1 MIRKIFSIFLIA
13 PIIFSGCASTS
24 GAGKNSKPGISSS
37 ATEEVAMGEK
47 IHAKILNSFHPYT
60 DPRVVDYVNKI
71 GSLLAQHAGRK
82 ELPYRFTILYNEK
95 IYATSSPG
103 GFVYLTTGLLNF
115 LRNEAELAAVMA
127 HEIAELQYHDP
138 RLSKSKKVL
147 NALTQSGAIV
157 GPAFGQ
163 IGSLAVLGLVLLN
176 AAVEAGQ
183 ITPEK
188 RLLQSDNRALHYMVG
203 AGYDPQAMIDLLWGF
218 LKADQRIVPYFYDY
232 YQSRPISEARIMN
245 VNQEFQKLPLEGKSF
260 SVRREAYEQAMKGI
274 HQIYQP

>member
-1 MIRKIFSIFLIA
+1 MLRKIICLSLIG
-13 PIIFSGCASTS
+13 PVIFSGCASTS
-24 GAGKNSKPGISSS
+24 GARKNNKPVVSSS
-37 ATEEVAMGEK
+37 VTEEVAMGEK
-47 IHAKILNSFHPYT
+47 IHAQILNSFHPYT
-60 DPRVVDYVNKI
+60 DPRVVDYINKI
-71 GSLLAQHAGRK
+71 GNSLAGQAGRK

-115 LRNEAELAAVMA
+115 LRNEAELAAIMA

-138 RLSKSKKVL
+138 RLAKSKKIL
-147 NALTQSGAIV
+147 NAVTQTGAVV
-157 GPAFGQ
+157 GPAFGP
-163 IGSLAVLGLVLLN
+163 IGSLAVLGLILLN
-176 AAVEAGQ
+176 VAADAGQ
-183 ITPEK
+183 MTPEK
-188 RLLQSDNRALHYMVG
+188 RLLQSDNRALHYMVD
-203 AGYDPQAMIDLLWGF
+203 AGYDPQGMIDLLWGF

-245 VNQEFQKLPLEGKSF
+245 INQEFQKLPLEGKSF